1 MGGFHLDARVSRSD
15 RECLYRRLRTKKGKE
30 AIGMNRSLFRAATYV
45 QLVVITLLSTGCAP
59 TQPFFLNE
67 GPNLSHYLDKA
78 TQIEYPDVEV
88 ASLAETTEAHPP
100 LALGN
105 HEYQFWDVRL
115 EECIAMALQNSKF
128 MITVSGVA
136 EQRPNVLSQFV
147 SGTADQFGSVFDVAR
162 QQSLTQSIPLTVD
175 GNGNR
180 VLARGVQNANQIGGV
195 EDALAE
201 FDAQVSTVFS
211 YSTTDRPRNI
221 DQDVIFSRQLF
232 QGRDGLQQSA
242 ISKRLATGGVVTVR
256 EQLQYSANN
265 LEVGGGNG
273 RDVASD
279 WTAVLE
285 AQMTHPLMRGRGTL
299 VNRIPIVLASL
310 NEDIS
315 IAEFEGQIRNLVRDV
330 EVLYWDLY
338 CAYRNVETEIVGRD
352 SALVTARQARLNLE
366 GGKASIQ
373 DLRRA
378 ETRYYQFRSRLQGSL
393 AGSNVA
399 GSDPRGVYG
408 IERELRARMG
418 LSPTDG
424 RLIRPIDEPTI
435 AHVDFDWF
443 ESSTVARMR
452 SPEIRRSRIALKQRE
467 LEIMQAKNQ
476 LLPQV
481 DLTLVGR
488 LVGVGDELG
497 LGSRNGINFPDP
509 AFDQGAVGS
518 QAIGAL
524 TEGNFA
530 ELSARVEITP
540 AAIGQRRELARIR
553 NAKLDHAHQ
562 QAFVEEQELV
572 LTNLLSEAIAKLETH
587 YQQIQTNAA
596 ALNSAESEVEAR
608 IDSYNADR
616 EEVNFVLDAQL
627 SRANAQNDYFRSICE
642 YNKSICYIH
651 YLRGTLL
658 DFNSIAVEEGPWPQK
673 AYWDALERARER
685 SAGYHYRYG
694 HARPDVVRTGTEPL
708 LSVGDLEPMPGALPP
723 HGIADAVILGQTS
736 IDEVG
741 EALKEM
747 PTLQM
752 PEPPAVETESAAPAK
767 RLPATGRVSLTL
779 PSEEQPKTLQ
789 AQGNTDAVILNA
801 DGIHEQALDE
811 ISSRGGDDGM

>member
-1 MGGFHLDARVSRSD
+1 
-15 RECLYRRLRTKKGKE
+15 
-30 AIGMNRSLFRAATYV
+30 MNRSLIRAATYV
-45 QLVVITLLSTGCAP
+45 QLFVMTLLATGCAP

-67 GPNLSHYLDKA
+67 SPNLSHYLDKA
-78 TQIEYPDVEV
+78 TQIEFPDVEPS
-88 ASLAETTEAHPP
+88 SLAETTEAFPP

-105 HEYQFWDVRL
+105 HQYEFWNLRL

-128 MITVSGVA
+128 LMTVGGVA
-136 EQRPNVLSQFV
+136 EQRQNVLSQFV
-147 SGTADQFGSVFDVAR
+147 SGTADQFGSIYDVAR
-162 QQSLTQSIPLTVD
+162 QQTLTQSIPLTVD

-180 VLARGVQNANQIGGV
+180 VLGRGVQNANQVGGV

-201 FDAQVSTVFS
+201 FDAQFSSVIS
-211 YSTTDRPRNI
+211 YSTTDRPRNV
-221 DQDVIFSRQLF
+221 DSQNANTFNRQLF
-232 QGRDGLQQSA
+232 RGRDGLQQA
-242 ISKRLATGGVVTVR
+242 ALSKRIATGGVVTVR
-256 EQLQYSANN
+256 EQVQYSGNN
-265 LEVGGGNG
+265 LPTGGTFG
-273 RDVASD
+273 RDVSND

-285 AQMTHPLMRGRGTL
+285 AQITHPLMRGRGTL
-299 VNRIPIVLASL
+299 VNRIPVVLASL

-315 IAEFEGQIRNLVRDV
+315 IAEFEAQIRNLVRDV
-330 EVLYWDLY
+330 ETLYWDLY

-352 SALVTARQARLNLE
+352 SALVTARQTMLNVQ

-373 DLRRA
+373 DLKRA

-424 RLIRPIDEPTI
+424 RLIRPVDEPTL

-443 ESSTVARMR
+443 EASTVARLR
-452 SPEIRRSRIALKQRE
+452 SPEVRRSRVALKQRE
-467 LEIMQAKNQ
+467 LEIIQAKNQ

-481 DLTLVGR
+481 DFTLIGR
-488 LVGVGDELG
+488 LVGMGDELG

-509 AFDQGAVGS
+509 APDVG
-518 QAIGAL
+518 AIGSSAAASL
-524 TEGNFA
+524 TEGNFT
-530 ELSARVEITP
+530 EFSARLEITP

-553 NAKLDHAHQ
+553 NAKLDLAHQ
-562 QAFVEEQELV
+562 KAFVEEQELV
-572 LTNLLSEAIAKLETH
+572 LTNLLSDAIAKLETH

-596 ALNSAESEVEAR
+596 ALTSAEAEVAAR

-642 YNKSICYIH
+642 YNKSICYVH

-658 DFNSIAVEEGPWPQK
+658 EFNSIAVEEGPWAEK

-685 SAGYHYRYG
+685 SAGYEYRYG
-694 HARPDVVRTGTEPL
+694 YTRPNVVRRGTDPIAHGTL
-708 LSVGDLEPMPGALPP
+708 LQQVEAALPP
-723 HGIADAVILGQTS
+723 MGIADSVILGTES
-736 IDEVG
+736 LESEVWFEDEVVG
-741 EALKEM
+741 SGITPQTTSPNVRAVDEM
-747 PTLQM
+747 PTLEM
-752 PEPPAVETESAAPAK
+752 PTPPSTEEVPTPVPQQIEAKPENSISPVVYTTGINLQNSEDTAP
-767 RLPATGRVSLTL
+767 RVNKK
-779 PSEEQPKTLQ
+779 PIPR
-789 AQGNTDAVILNA
+789 
-801 DGIHEQALDE
+801 EQAF
-811 ISSRGGDDGM
+811 